1 MSRSTG
7 PLLIGHKDDEDVSS
21 EFRLYYTKQCN
32 FFPTFLLI
40 NNKSIHPSNKYKSIS
55 ASEKNAEQFPVRN
68 NASNT
73 TQLSCT
79 TKMLMRENY
88 HGEMSLFYNWYP
100 EELSLGS
107 KFEVNST
114 ISIPHINKTTVTAP
128 LMDSGV
134 ITGINS
140 FFAYIKRGGST

>member
-1 MSRSTG
+1 
-7 PLLIGHKDDEDVSS
+7 
-21 EFRLYYTKQCN
+21 
-32 FFPTFLLI
+32 
-40 NNKSIHPSNKYKSIS
+40 
-55 ASEKNAEQFPVRN
+55 
-68 NASNT
+68 
-73 TQLSCT
+73 
-79 TKMLMRENY
+79 MRENY

-114 ISIPHINKTTVTAP
+114 ISIPYINKTTVIAP